1 MAHLKKKKTTPQHY
15 WLLACLVNPAI
26 SSVETVF
33 HGLRSARLI
42 FVPFKG
48 SFTLLRFPRASAAD
62 GCVAPQR

>member
-33 HGLRSARLI
+33 HGLRNARLI
-42 FVPFKG
+42 FVPFK
-48 SFTLLRFPRASAAD
+48 
-62 GCVAPQR
+62 